1 MKLKNRLN
9 YMKLRD
15 KLLFMYIFS
24 VFIPIVATNIIFY
37 NVTTDNIRNQK
48 IRDAKMALDN
58 IKNDLRVTIDQ
69 AVGLSYSLYADPV
82 FNKTIS
88 RRFGSERE
96 YVDTYNSYL
105 RGALRDSNEQG
116 IRWYQVYSDNSTLLT
131 SGYIDRLSDEIR
143 QADWYLQ
150 SKASLAPYPTFVY
163 SDHKL
168 SLIQWLNNYPTSGIE
183 QLIKIDLNMDLIE
196 QKLRNSNF
204 SGKVYLVDPR
214 GKIQFVNNMEGAEL
228 EPVVQF
234 DAQNLPRNALLL
246 EVPYTDINYLEG
258 WKLQG
263 ILDESIVLKEV
274 QKSRAFVVWLAC
286 INFIVPTLIIA
297 YVSRSLNVRLVRI
310 LKYMKKVK
318 NQDFQVI
325 PADDARDEIGQL
337 TIEFNRMTETI
348 KNLINEVY
356 VADIQKKDLELK
368 QQQAQLHALYSQIN
382 PHFLFNVLESIRMRS
397 IIKGEKETAKI
408 IQNMATVFRKSISW
422 NRNVV
427 TVQEELELIS
437 TFLDI
442 QQYRFGDK
450 LQYSIVADPAILQ
463 HKIPKMIFLPFIEN
477 ASIHGVESSPTKGII
492 TIHVSQQQERLH
504 FTVEDNGI
512 GITAPK
518 LEELKH
524 YLQENDDMGEKVG
537 MKNALNRLKLSYHQS
552 FTFAIHSQ
560 EGEGTTIQITIPL
573 AQGKLED
580 N

>member
-1 MKLKNRLN
+1 
-9 YMKLRD
+9 MKLRD

-88 RRFGSERE
+88 RRFASQRE
-96 YVDTYNSYL
+96 YVDTYTSYL

-116 IRWYQVYSDNSTLLT
+116 IRWYQIYSDNATLLT
-131 SGYIDRLSDEIR
+131 SGYIDRLNDEIR
-143 QADWYLQ
+143 QADWYVK
-150 SKASLAPYPTFVY
+150 SKASPAPYPTFVY

-183 QLIKIDLNMDLIE
+183 QLIKVDLNMDLIE

-214 GKIQFVNNMEGAEL
+214 GNIQFVNNVEGGAEL
-228 EPVVQF
+228 QPVMQF
-234 DAQNLPRNALLL
+234 DAQHLPRNALLL

-263 ILDESIVLKEV
+263 IFDESVVLEEV
-274 QKSRAFVVWLAC
+274 QKSRSFVVWLAC

-297 YVSRSLNVRLVRI
+297 FVSRSLHVRLVRI

-325 PADDARDEIGQL
+325 PAEEARDEIGQL

-408 IQNMATVFRKSISW
+408 IQNMATIFRKSISW
-422 NRNVV
+422 NRNYV

-450 LQYSIVADPAILQ
+450 LTYSIVADPTILQ
-463 HKIPKMIFLPFIEN
+463 HIIPKMIFLPFIEN
-477 ASIHGVESSPTKGII
+477 ASIHGIESSPSKGII
-492 TIHVSQQQERLH
+492 NIHVSQQDDKLY
-504 FTVEDNGI
+504 FNLEDNGI
-512 GITAPK
+512 GISEAK
-518 LEELKH
+518 LEELKR
-524 YLQENDDMGEKVG
+524 YLRENDEMGERVG
-537 MKNALNRLKLSYHQS
+537 MKNALNRLKLSYPHS
-552 FTFAIHSQ
+552 FTFTIHSQ
-560 EGEGTTIQITIPL
+560 EGEGTRIQITIPL
-573 AQGKLED
+573 IQGKQD
-580 N
+580 DF

>member
-1 MKLKNRLN
+1 MKSRLN

-15 KLLFMYIFS
+15 KLLLMYIFS

-48 IRDAKMALDN
+48 IRDARMALEN

-88 RRFGSERE
+88 RRFGSQKD

-116 IRWYQVYSDNSTLLT
+116 IRWYQIYSDNPTLLT
-131 SGYIDRLSDEIR
+131 SGYIDRLNDEIR
-143 QADWYLQ
+143 QADWYVQ
-150 SKASLAPYPTFVY
+150 SKSSYAPYPTFVY
-163 SDHKL
+163 SDQKF
-168 SLIQWLNNYPTSGIE
+168 SLIQWLNNYPTSGTE

-204 SGKVYLVDPR
+204 NGKVYLVDPN
-214 GKIQFVNNMEGAEL
+214 GNIQFVNNVEGAEL
-228 EPVVQF
+228 EPVMQF
-234 DAQNLPRNALLL
+234 DAQHLPRNALLL
-246 EVPYTDINYLEG
+246 EVPYSDINYLEG

-263 ILDESIVLKEV
+263 IMDESVVLKEV
-274 QKSRAFVVWLAC
+274 QKSRSFVVWLAC

-325 PADDARDEIGQL
+325 PAEDARDEIGQL

-368 QQQAQLHALYSQIN
+368 QQQAHLHALYSQIN

-408 IQNMATVFRKSISW
+408 IQNMATIFRKSISW

-427 TVQEELELIS
+427 TVQDELELIS

-450 LQYSIVADPAILQ
+450 LTYSIVADPAILQ

-492 TIHVSQQQERLH
+492 TIHVSQQHERLH

-512 GITAPK
+512 GITSQK
-518 LEELKH
+518 LEELKR

-537 MKNALNRLKLSYHQS
+537 MKNALNRLKLSYYQS

-560 EGEGTTIQITIPL
+560 EGEGTRIQITIPL
-573 AQGKLED
+573 VQAKVED
-580 N
+580 Y